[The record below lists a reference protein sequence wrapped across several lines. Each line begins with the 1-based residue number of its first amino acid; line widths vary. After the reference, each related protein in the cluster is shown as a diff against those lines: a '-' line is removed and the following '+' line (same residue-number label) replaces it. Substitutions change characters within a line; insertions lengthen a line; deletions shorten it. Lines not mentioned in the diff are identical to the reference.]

1 MIRIAYRAAGFA
13 MPAGFLIA
21 ALLAPGLAAAALGP
35 AACPAQPPASLA
47 ALAAQAQMLD
57 PAEPTVPT
65 VGGAIDDTAMQRLRA
80 EERVTFERLLAARSA
95 VAMPQTIRL
104 ALTPAQQ
111 AAIAADAPAALG
123 AAPVKVGT
131 RIALDQRV
139 DFSALDAAA
148 LANGGAALG
157 RGVAGRSGDGGVV
170 WEAALSSA
178 GAKALRV
185 EFGDMKLA
193 AGVELY
199 VYNEAGQVF
208 GPYVDAGPDGD
219 GALWSPSVF
228 GTDIR
233 IQVHAPDAAALAASR
248 LVLAGAMH
256 LGPRVGPLNDA
267 IAAGYVGG
275 PAPNDTDF
283 CGFQVPDCTVNGVCA
298 IETNAGLTAASNA
311 IAHIQFVVGAD
322 TYICSGSYIA
332 QSGNA
337 PQQPYFLTA
346 NHCFSTQASASSLE
360 AFFRYRTNGCSG
372 ACPTLASMPRVNG
385 ATLVATG
392 ARPTLPDYTLVRL
405 SGFPTGGASLVGW
418 SFSAP
423 AEGSYLIHLGHPA
436 GSPLAY
442 SYRRVRRNNN
452 PAVPHWS
459 EAPEPA
465 FLYSGLASASDD
477 WVGATA
483 GGSSGGPALLLPT
496 TGNAFLVGQLLGFA
510 SFGSES
516 PCDPNQQAAI
526 DGSYAVTSN
535 YLRRYL
541 YDRIFKGSFE

>member
-1 MIRIAYRAAGFA
+1 MTRIAHRPAGFA

-35 AACPAQPPASLA
+35 AACPAQPPASLT
-47 ALAAQAQMLD
+47 ALATQAQIFD
-57 PAEPTVPT
+57 PAEPSVPSAT
-65 VGGAIDDTAMQRLRA
+65 GGTADDAAMQHLRA

-95 VAMPQTIRL
+95 VAVPQTIRL

-111 AAIAADAPAALG
+111 AAIATDAPPQAG
-123 AAPVKVGT
+123 PAPMKVGT

-139 DFSALDAAA
+139 DFSVLDAAA
-148 LANGGAALG
+148 LAHGSAALG
-157 RGVAGRSGDGGVV
+157 RGVAGRGGDGSLV

-185 EFGDMKLA
+185 EFADLKLA

-208 GPYVDAGPDGD
+208 GPYVDAGPDGN
-219 GALWSPSVF
+219 GTLWSPSVF

-233 IQVHAPDAAALAASR
+233 IQVHAPDAVALAASR
-248 LVLAGAMH
+248 FVLAGVMH
-256 LGPRVGPLNDA
+256 LGPRVGALNDA

-283 CGFQVPDCTVNGVCA
+283 CGTQVPDCTVNGMCA
-298 IETNAGLTAASNA
+298 IETNPGLTAASNA
-311 IAHIQFVVGAD
+311 IAHIEFVVGAD

-405 SGFPTGGASLVGW
+405 SSFPTGGASLVGW
-418 SFSAP
+418 SFSVP
-423 AEGSYLIHLGHPA
+423 ADGSYLIHLGHPA

-442 SYRRVRRNNN
+442 SYRRVRINNN
-452 PAVPHWS
+452 AVPHWS
-459 EAPEPA
+459 EAPEPT
-465 FLYSGLASASDD
+465 FLYSGIASTSND
-477 WVGATA
+477 WTGATA

-496 TGNAFLVGQLLGFA
+496 TGDAFLVGQLLGFA
-510 SFGSES
+510 SSGAES
-516 PCDPNQQAAI
+516 PCDPNQQATI
-526 DGSYAVTSN
+526 DGSYHVTSG

-541 YDRIFKGSFE
+541 YDRIFRSGFE